1 MVSETTDHYR
11 VLQVDPAADL
21 EVIQA
26 AYRVLARRYHPDHS
40 GSDETMKRL
49 NAAWE
54 VLGDA
59 TRRADY
65 DRSRGTAPATISST
79 GASSSS
85 SSSVIH
91 ASPTAPA
98 RQPAADHAGPPVG
111 QPSGTKLTYGRYDGW
126 TLGQIAMVDPDFL
139 EWLRSVPGGRYL
151 RPEIDAILKE
161 FRGPGRGSGDGWSR
175 DRRFS
180 PGVVIG

>member
-1 MVSETTDHYR
+1 MAPESADHYR
-11 VLQVDPAADL
+11 VLQVDPTADL

-40 GSDETMKRL
+40 GDDQTMKRL

-54 VLGDA
+54 VLGVAD
-59 TRRADY
+59 RRAEY
-65 DRSRGTAPATISST
+65 DRSRGNTPASNGSSI
-79 GASSSS
+79 
-85 SSSVIH
+85 IH
-91 ASPTAPA
+91 ASAQNQAP
-98 RQPAADHAGPPVG
+98 RQPSADHAGPPVG

-126 TLGQIAMVDPDFL
+126 TLGQVATVDPDFL

-161 FRGPGRGSGDGWSR
+161 VRGPGRGLGGDWSR
-175 DRRFS
+175 DRAFKGA
-180 PGVVIG
+180 GVVIG

>member
-1 MVSETTDHYR
+1 MVSESTDHYR
-11 VLQVDPAADL
+11 LLQVDPAADL

-26 AYRVLARRYHPDHS
+26 AYRVLARRHHPDLS

-59 TRRADY
+59 QRRAEY
-65 DRSRGTAPATISST
+65 DRSRGAAPASN
-79 GASSSS
+79 G
-85 SSSVIH
+85 SSVIH
-91 ASPTAPA
+91 ATPTAPQ

-126 TLGQIAMVDPDFL
+126 TLGQIALVDPDFL

-161 FRGPGRGSGDGWSR
+161 VRGPGGLGGDRWNR

>member
-1 MVSETTDHYR
+1 MVSETTDLYR

-21 EVIQA
+21 EVVQA

-59 TRRADY
+59 NSRAEY
-65 DRSRGTAPATISST
+65 DRSRGTAPATITST
-79 GASSSS
+79 STSTSS

-91 ASPTAPA
+91 ASPTAAP

-111 QPSGTKLTYGRYDGW
+111 QPSGTLLTYGRYEGW

-161 FRGPGRGSGDGWSR
+161 VRGPRAGGDGWGR
-175 DRRFS
+175 DRSFR

>member
-1 MVSETTDHYR
+1 MVLESSDHYR
-11 VLQVDPAADL
+11 VLQVDPSADL

-26 AYRVLARRYHPDHS
+26 AYRVLARRFHPDHS

-54 VLGDA
+54 VLGVAD
-59 TRRADY
+59 RRAAY
-65 DRSRGTAPATISST
+65 DRARGNAPASS
-79 GASSSS
+79 G
-85 SSSVIH
+85 SSVIH
-91 ASPTAPA
+91 AAAHSDASRQASP
-98 RQPAADHAGPPVG
+98 DHAGPPVG

-161 FRGPGRGSGDGWSR
+161 VRGPGRGLGGDWKR
-175 DRRFS
+175 DRAFKGA
-180 PGVVIG
+180 GVVIG

>member
-1 MVSETTDHYR
+1 MVSESSDHYR

-54 VLGDA
+54 VLGSADS
-59 TRRADY
+59 RAEY
-65 DRSRGTAPATISST
+65 DRSRGSVP
-79 GASSSS
+79 ASSG
-85 SSSVIH
+85 SSVIH
-91 ASPTAPA
+91 AAAQAAPQ

-126 TLGQIAMVDPDFL
+126 TLGQIALVDPDFL

-161 FRGPGRGSGDGWSR
+161 VRGPGAGFGDRWSR
-175 DRRFS
+175 DRKFQ

>member
-11 VLQVDPAADL
+11 LLQVDPAADL

-26 AYRVLARRYHPDHS
+26 AYRVLARRYHPDLS
-40 GSDETMKRL
+40 GSDEVMKRL

-54 VLGDA
+54 VLGNAKSRAEYDA
-59 TRRADY
+59 ARA
-65 DRSRGTAPATISST
+65 TTPLTST
-79 GASSSS
+79 SGGSNGA
-85 SSSVIH
+85 SVIH
-91 ASPTAPA
+91 ASPMAPQ

-126 TLGQIAMVDPDFL
+126 TLGQIALVDPDFL

-161 FRGPGRGSGDGWSR
+161 VRGPSRGLGDDRWGR
-175 DRRFS
+175 DRSFR

>member
-1 MVSETTDHYR
+1 MVSEPSDHYR
-11 VLQVDPAADL
+11 VLQVDPTADL

-54 VLGDA
+54 VLGSADS
-59 TRRADY
+59 RAEY
-65 DRSRGTAPATISST
+65 DRGRGAAPGSS
-79 GASSSS
+79 G
-85 SSSVIH
+85 SSVIH
-91 ASPTAPA
+91 ATAHSTPQ
-98 RQPAADHAGPPVG
+98 RQPAADHAGSPVG

-126 TLGQIAMVDPDFL
+126 TLGQIALVDPDFL

-161 FRGPGRGSGDGWSR
+161 VRGPGAGLGDRWSR
-175 DRRFS
+175 DRGGFK

>member
-1 MVSETTDHYR
+1 MVTDSSDHYR

-26 AYRVLARRYHPDHS
+26 AYRVLARRFHPDLS

-54 VLGDA
+54 VLGNA
-59 TRRADY
+59 QSRAEF
-65 DRSRGTAPATISST
+65 DRTRGTTHVSN
-79 GASSSS
+79 G
-85 SSSVIH
+85 SSVIH
-91 ASPTAPA
+91 ATAA
-98 RQPAADHAGPPVG
+98 SAQRQPSPDHAGPPVG
-111 QPSGTKLTYGRYDGW
+111 QPSGTMLTYGRYDGW
-126 TLGQIAMVDPDFL
+126 TLGQIALVDPDFL

-161 FRGPGRGSGDGWSR
+161 VRGPGSGFGDRWNR
-175 DRRFS
+175 DRKFT

>member
-1 MVSETTDHYR
+1 MVSESSDHYR

-26 AYRVLARRYHPDHS
+26 AYRVLARRYHPDLS
-40 GSDETMKRL
+40 GNDEIMKRL

-54 VLGDA
+54 VLGVAD
-59 TRRADY
+59 RRSEY
-65 DRSRGTAPATISST
+65 DRSRGNAPASN
-79 GASSSS
+79 G
-85 SSSVIH
+85 SSVIH
-91 ASPTAPA
+91 AAAQNEAP
-98 RQPAADHAGPPVG
+98 RQPSADHAGPPVG

-126 TLGQIAMVDPDFL
+126 TLGQIALVDPDFL

-161 FRGPGRGSGDGWSR
+161 VRGPGRGLGGDWNR
-175 DRRFS
+175 DRAFKGA
-180 PGVVIG
+180 GVVIG

>member
-11 VLQVDPAADL
+11 VLQVDPMADL

-40 GSDETMKRL
+40 GSDGTMKRL

-54 VLGDA
+54 VLGNA
-59 TRRADY
+59 NSRAEY
-65 DRSRGTAPATISST
+65 DRSRGTAPASVMSST
-79 GASSSS
+79 SSSS
-85 SSSVIH
+85 ADSSVIH
-91 ASPTAPA
+91 ATPTANQ

-161 FRGPGRGSGDGWSR
+161 VHGPRGGVSDRWSR
-175 DRRFS
+175 DRRFQ

>member
-1 MVSETTDHYR
+1 MVSETADHYR
-11 VLQVDPAADL
+11 VLQVHPAADL

-54 VLGDA
+54 ILRDPGS
-59 TRRADY
+59 RGEY
-65 DRSRGTAPATISST
+65 DRSLGMAPGTVAST
-79 GASSSS
+79 SGTTSS

-91 ASPTAPA
+91 ASPMAPQ

-161 FRGPGRGSGDGWSR
+161 VRGPGRVGGDGWSR